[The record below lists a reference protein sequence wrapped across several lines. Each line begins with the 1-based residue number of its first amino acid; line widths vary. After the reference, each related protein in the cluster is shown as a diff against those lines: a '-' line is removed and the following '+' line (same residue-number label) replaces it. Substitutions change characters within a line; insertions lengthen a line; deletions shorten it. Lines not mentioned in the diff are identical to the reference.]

1 MKTLDLFSYTSFLHV
16 FWVDASSLESILV
29 SLRGIAT
36 LASGMSGSV
45 ESVLQWISHIQGEWF
60 IVFDNADDVS
70 PEVVARF
77 IPPGNRGN
85 ILITSRNRSMGRVIG
100 FENLI
105 EITEMEEADAISLLL
120 RASNLDSLP
129 EHEQAAKEIVAELGC
144 IPLAVDQAGAYIET
158 GKCGINKY
166 LKRFSRHRR
175 SLMSDTAFTGASDY
189 NQTVYGTWDLSFQ
202 EIEKRGK
209 STSGNAQAAQAA
221 ILILQICAFY
231 HPSNISKDIFQS
243 AAEKPKKH
251 VADVEVGENLPQT
264 ITSLDHTLL
273 ALDKDGEWD
282 DKIFE
287 EGVSVLLSFSLM
299 KRGQS
304 CGILSIHPLVHSW
317 SQEKMSESEQK
328 KICEMGSKILSYAI
342 PWRYE
347 SEDYALRRLMYPHV
361 LENKLYACQI
371 GLMQQYYND
380 GDKCTKFALVM
391 KENGDWNNAEQLEVQ
406 MMDNRKKVLGAEH
419 PDTLTIMVD
428 LAGTYQNQGKLNDAE
443 QLEVQVRTMKKK
455 LGGAEKSM
463 AI

>member
-85 ILITSRNRSMGRVIG
+85 ILITSRNKSMGRVIG

-189 NQTVYGTWDLSFQ
+189 NQTVYGTWDLFFQ
-202 EIEKRGK
+202 EI
-209 STSGNAQAAQAA
+209 
-221 ILILQICAFY
+221 
-231 HPSNISKDIFQS
+231 
-243 AAEKPKKH
+243 
-251 VADVEVGENLPQT
+251 
-264 ITSLDHTLL
+264 
-273 ALDKDGEWD
+273 
-282 DKIFE
+282 
-287 EGVSVLLSFSLM
+287 
-299 KRGQS
+299 
-304 CGILSIHPLVHSW
+304 
-317 SQEKMSESEQK
+317 
-328 KICEMGSKILSYAI
+328 
-342 PWRYE
+342 
-347 SEDYALRRLMYPHV
+347 
-361 LENKLYACQI
+361 
-371 GLMQQYYND
+371 
-380 GDKCTKFALVM
+380 
-391 KENGDWNNAEQLEVQ
+391 
-406 MMDNRKKVLGAEH
+406 
-419 PDTLTIMVD
+419 
-428 LAGTYQNQGKLNDAE
+428 
-443 QLEVQVRTMKKK
+443 
-455 LGGAEKSM
+455 
-463 AI
+463 